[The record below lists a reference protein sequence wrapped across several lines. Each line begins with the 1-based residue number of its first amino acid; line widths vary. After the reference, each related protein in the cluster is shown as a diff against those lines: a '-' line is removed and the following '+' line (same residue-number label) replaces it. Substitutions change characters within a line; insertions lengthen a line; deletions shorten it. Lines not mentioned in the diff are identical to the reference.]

1 MNGTATMP
9 GSVRRG
15 ADFAWRRVRGSGAAG
30 QRGSGAAGQRR
41 YSQAGCFKE
50 CFKFNAFD
58 MII

>member
-30 QRGSGAAGQRR
+30 QRGSGAAKIQPGWLLQGML
-41 YSQAGCFKE
+41 QV
-50 CFKFNAFD
+50 
-58 MII
+58 